1 MEGDMATP
9 MDTMTKPTHSLLLVG
24 LSSCRVRCKVQ
35 LTHYVP
41 HLLLLYCAGI
51 FLHILADT
59 LGSVGVIISS
69 ILIQNFGWMMAD
81 PVCSM
86 FIAVLIMIRYALNH
100 THLTMLVM

>member
-1 MEGDMATP
+1 MVYYSAT
-9 MDTMTKPTHSLLLVG
+9 S
-24 LSSCRVRCKVQ
+24 
-35 LTHYVP
+35 
-41 HLLLLYCAGI
+41 AGI

-86 FIAVLIMIRYALNH
+86 FIAILIMIRYALKPEGTGQAQFSH
-100 THLTMLVM
+100 FAHFVSPGGFEGSLILFRVLRFVLFLVPLTCSP